1 MLMIE
6 HYRVA
11 LFVWCLV
18 VYHVCVWADEI
29 VVWLIFQ
36 VLQIFTRWLHIDLWW
51 FCFLF
56 ILYTQRYNAS
66 NRLLSRTSF
75 PTFYFLHALKR
86 FCCSRLLRKSL
97 LLKKPMFNWNTW
109 AYKGMQIQLEYMMW
123 EWSKSPWILNM
134 LCYLKNNPL

>member
-51 FCFLF
+51 FCFFF
-56 ILYTQRYNAS
+56 ILYTQRYNNAS

-86 FCCSRLLRKSL
+86 FCCSRLFRKSL
-97 LLKKPMFNWNTW
+97 LLKV
-109 AYKGMQIQLEYMMW
+109 QLEYMMW

>member
-1 MLMIE
+1 MIE

-51 FCFLF
+51 FCFFF
-56 ILYTQRYNAS
+56 ILYTQRYNNAS
-66 NRLLSRTSF
+66 NRLLSRTF

-86 FCCSRLLRKSL
+86 FCCSRLFRKSL
-97 LLKKPMFNWNTW
+97 LLSKPHV
-109 AYKGMQIQLEYMMW
+109 QLEYMMW